1 MTSATPPDPTGPRPS
16 PSPSPS
22 PAPDS
27 SWLPAAEPWPATP
40 SAPPAGLP
48 PAARAASI
56 VVPAATDAPQD
67 ARGDEP
73 HGHVAPPPQPRHRR
87 RPWAVIVLSI
97 ALVAVTALSSYLWVR
112 TVRYE
117 EYTADVEQQARDIGG
132 DLASLRE
139 EHEGTVAELTAV
151 NEQLSTAQARIT
163 ELADEKAQLGD
174 DREIQRQLV
183 DYQQR
188 VSQAAANVASALS
201 TCIDGQTQL
210 ITYLQD
216 VASYDPAD
224 LERFKGDVQRVC
236 GAATDANTQ
245 LQRELAAGT
254 DG

>member
-16 PSPSPS
+16 P
-22 PAPDS
+22 AGDS
-27 SWLPAAEPWPATP
+27 SWLPGAEPWPAATAPAPATP
-40 SAPPAGLP
+40 PYLTGAGAPGVVGTEPGTGAG
-48 PAARAASI
+48 AW
-56 VVPAATDAPQD
+56 T
-67 ARGDEP
+67 DEP
-73 HGHVAPPPQPRHRR
+73 QHGHLAPPPQPRHRR

-97 ALVAVTALSSYLWVR
+97 ALVLVTALASYLWVR

-117 EYTADVEQQARDIGG
+117 AYTADVEEQARDIGT
-132 DLASLRE
+132 DLAALRE

-151 NEQLSTAQARIT
+151 NEQLTTAQTRIT

-216 VASYDPAD
+216 AAAYDPAE